1 MNHPAPAQPTDPD
14 PDADATPAPA
24 PPSPARLRRLFVWAP
39 FTAAVPQ
46 LAFGITAYFSAL
58 QVQTLDPVH
67 KLEKLALVHT
77 VVAVV
82 SIAVQPLVGIM
93 SDRTRTRHGARTPW
107 LLIGAAIGAP
117 ALVATGMSQSVPW
130 LLASAVLVHIG
141 FHTLAGPLSAIQPD
155 RIPVDRRGRYSSLFG
170 LGTIAGGMLVPV
182 IGSRFATRIPLGY
195 AVTATLLLAI
205 TIAFIL
211 RNPDTDNRAAA
222 AEGASTTRSSLKGL
236 WVSPA
241 RHPDFFW
248 VFAGRFLLFGGYA
261 MIHTFQLYVLQD
273 YIGLSRDQAT
283 NLTPMIALVCAP
295 GFVLAVALS
304 GMVSDR
310 IGRRKPIVLAGGL
323 VVAAAALIP
332 ALTATVTG
340 IVVSFAVLS
349 IGFGIFISVDQ
360 ALATQVLP
368 DQRSGAAKDL
378 GILNIASAL
387 PNAIAPALAAA
398 VVGCFGGYAAL
409 YVTVA
414 AIGVVGAFAVLPIKV
429 P

>member
-14 PDADATPAPA
+14 ADATSATVPA
-24 PPSPARLRRLFVWAP
+24 SSARLRRLFVWAP

-46 LAFGITAYFSAL
+46 IALGITAYFSAL
-58 QVQTLDPVH
+58 QIQTLDPAH
-67 KLEKLALVHT
+67 KLETLAMVHT

-93 SDRTRTRHGARTPW
+93 SDHTRTRYGARTPW

-117 ALVATGMSQSVPW
+117 ALVATGLSQSVPW

-155 RIPVDRRGRYSSLFG
+155 RVPVDRRGRYSSLFG
-170 LGTIAGGMLVPV
+170 LGTITGGMLVPV

-195 AVTATLLLAI
+195 GVAATLLLAI

-211 RNPDTDNRAAA
+211 RNPDTDNRAAP
-222 AEGASTTRSSLKGL
+222 EGASTTRPSPKGL

-241 RHPDFFW
+241 RHPDFYW
-248 VFAGRFLLFGGYA
+248 VFTGRFLLFGGYA

-332 ALTATVTG
+332 ALTATVPG
-340 IVVSFAVLS
+340 IVVSSAVLS

-368 DQRSGAAKDL
+368 DQQSGAAKDL

-398 VVGCFGGYAAL
+398 VVSFGGYSGL
-409 YVTVA
+409 YATVA
-414 AIGVVGAFAVLPIKV
+414 AIGAVGAFAVLPIKV
-429 P
+429 R